1 MTEPDE
7 RLFMKTT
14 NGRFYEV
21 ICFVPSDNKT
31 RPKVKLAGGQAMY
44 VFDRHEIK
52 DQRWSLYTKTEL
64 TALRLKGEVKLENI
78 YHNTQSEE

>member
-14 NGRFYEV
+14 GGRFYEV
-21 ICFVPSDNKT
+21 ICFVPSDDET
-31 RPKVKLAGGQAMY
+31 RPKVKIASGKDLY

-52 DQRWSLYTKTEL
+52 DQRWSLFTFAEL
-64 TALRLKGEVKLENI
+64 TALRLKGEVQPSGI
-78 YHNTQSEE
+78 ATCR